1 MCALWA
7 AEVQAAAMRAKNRS
21 VVLGAWKPSV
31 LKKTAPMLSPALAA
45 IFSATVRAG
54 CLPACWANSAIS
66 PVPKS
71 GADHSVCDGYRGIA
85 VGTLPAKLYATILNQ
100 RLNHWA
106 EATGIR
112 AEGQFGFRAGRSCS
126 QAALILRTTIERQRA
141 AGAPLY
147 ACFVDFQKAYDS
159 VPRHLLWTKMERA
172 GVSGWWLQAAQALYA
187 DVSLCVRAA
196 DGYSASFKSTQ
207 GVKQGCPLSPT
218 MFGFYLDDLPASI
231 TTNTAASSSLP
242 RMHDGYPVPP
252 LLYADDLV
260 LLATTAAG
268 MQAQLDA
275 LNTYSASWGL
285 TVNTNKTKLV
295 VFDAGRRRQP
305 DAATAAFTCGGT
317 PIELVPEFR
326 YLGIQFHASAAF
338 CHAAGARI
346 TAARGALG
354 AMRRRCAELGATTAH
369 LQIRMFDCMVNP
381 VLNYSAEVWA
391 PQLVAAGGEG
401 AASRVH
407 LDFLRQLLGVR
418 KSTPALVVLAETGR
432 RPQSL
437 SWAKQTARFWNRV
450 LQADDGS
457 LVKRALLDSCAL
469 AVQQGTNLALAKRSW
484 AAQVDAAMT
493 AVGQGGISVSLD
505 QPRQISLSVLARISN
520 AWVSAHLSAEQGT
533 MYRQYVEACGT
544 GLHVTTGLPA
554 RPRYLSVTH
563 RRSRW
568 RALAQ
573 LRTGSHWLAE
583 ARGRVQRLDR
593 EQRVC
598 QHCVAAAATAA
609 EAAAEA
615 AAAIDGPVEDA
626 AHAILSCPCSAPL
639 RGKFPDLFSPPSTV
653 SLHAFFSTN
662 DAGRL
667 ASFALSLYRLHHP
680 ATH

>member
-1 MCALWA
+1 M
-7 AEVQAAAMRAKNRS
+7 
-21 VVLGAWKPSV
+21 G
-31 LKKTAPMLSPALAA
+31 
-45 IFSATVRAG
+45 
-54 CLPACWANSAIS
+54 
-66 PVPKS
+66 
-71 GADHSVCDGYRGIA
+71 
-85 VGTLPAKLYATILNQ
+85 VG
-100 RLNHWA
+100 
-106 EATGIR
+106 
-112 AEGQFGFRAGRSCS
+112 
-126 QAALILRTTIERQRA
+126 
-141 AGAPLY
+141 
-147 ACFVDFQKAYDS
+147 
-159 VPRHLLWTKMERA
+159 
-172 GVSGWWLQAAQALYA
+172 
-187 DVSLCVRAA
+187 
-196 DGYSASFKSTQ
+196 
-207 GVKQGCPLSPT
+207 
-218 MFGFYLDDLPASI
+218 
-231 TTNTAASSSLP
+231 
-242 RMHDGYPVPP
+242 
-252 LLYADDLV
+252 
-260 LLATTAAG
+260 
-268 MQAQLDA
+268 
-275 LNTYSASWGL
+275 
-285 TVNTNKTKLV
+285 
-295 VFDAGRRRQP
+295 
-305 DAATAAFTCGGT
+305 
-317 PIELVPEFR
+317 
-326 YLGIQFHASAAF
+326 
-338 CHAAGARI
+338 
-346 TAARGALG
+346 
-354 AMRRRCAELGATTAH
+354 
-369 LQIRMFDCMVNP
+369 
-381 VLNYSAEVWA
+381 
-391 PQLVAAGGEG
+391 
-401 AASRVH
+401 
-407 LDFLRQLLGVR
+407 

-544 GLHVTTGLPA
+544 GLNVTTGLPA

-680 ATH
+680 VAH